1 MAMNLLKLE
10 YLKKFDVFD
19 ILLLVLF
26 VVYVTFHI
34 STPQWLVPMIDSP
47 LGMLVLFA
55 VTVSL
60 FVYRNPILGVL
71 FIFVAYELLRR
82 NHYVAPASPVVED
95 TQYLANRV
103 PQKIPTQSEKNSE
116 LNALNPPHSTTLEE
130 EIISKESPIG
140 VSNLPV
146 MMNTSF
152 VPLNDKSALNMS
164 AV

>member
-1 MAMNLLKLE
+1 MDLKLS

-19 ILLLVLF
+19 IILLALF
-26 VVYVTFHI
+26 ITYIVFPI
-34 STPQWLVPMIDSP
+34 STPQWLVPAIDSP
-47 LGMLVLFA
+47 LGMLVIFV

-71 FIFVAYELLRR
+71 YIFVAYELLRR
-82 NHYVAPASPVVED
+82 NHYVAPASPIVED
-95 TQYLANRV
+95 TQYLVNRV
-103 PQKIPTQSEKNSE
+103 PQKIPTQAEKNVE
-116 LNALNPPHSTTLEE
+116 LQALNPPHAATLEE

-146 MMNTSF
+146 IMDTTF
-152 VPLNDKSALNMS
+152 VPLNDKTALNMS